1 MKNTLPFILILSM
14 IFAQQ
19 ECENGRYN
27 TEIFS
32 DVNITSGIFYGSN
45 VNVGFFGDVTE
56 DLYLDFYEPIND
68 DLERR
73 PLILMLFGGSYIGG
87 SRTSSDIV
95 ELCTRYAKMG
105 YVAAAIDYRL
115 TTELIWQAN
124 EETAYKAATKGIHD
138 LKGAIRYFRMN
149 DALYDD
155 YKIDTERIYAGG
167 VSAGAISAVNAAY
180 LNLDSEIPEFI
191 ENYISDNG
199 GLEGNSGNPE
209 YSSDFHGIIN
219 LCGAVGH
226 TDWIIEDDTPIVSLH
241 GTNDGVVPYGDGMIT
256 LFGLNMNVMGSHAI
270 HNRMIDLDNNSAFL
284 SWEGVDHTPFISS
297 SDFMDET
304 IEFSANFIHDLAC
317 DTSVMLGD
325 LNFDAILNILDIIL
339 LVNVILDPSQASDI
353 IMQAG
358 DINGDN
364 TLNVLDI
371 ISLVNMI
378 LSSP

>member
-45 VNVGFFGDVTE
+45 VNADFFGDVTQ

-115 TTELIWQAN
+115 TTELIWLAN
-124 EETAYKAATKGIHD
+124 EETAYKAAAKGIHD

-180 LNLDSEIPEFI
+180 LNLDSEIPDFI

-284 SWEGVDHTPFISS
+284 SWEGVDHTPFIPS

-317 DTSVMLGD
+317 DASAMLGD

>member
-45 VNVGFFGDVTE
+45 VNADFFGDVTQ

-73 PLILMLFGGSYIGG
+73 PLILMLFGGSYVAG

-115 TTELIWQAN
+115 TTELIWLAN
-124 EETAYKAATKGIHD
+124 EETAYKAAAKGIHD

-180 LNLDSEIPEFI
+180 LNLDSEIPDFI

-317 DTSVMLGD
+317 DASVMLGD

-339 LVNVILDPSQASDI
+339 LVNVILDPSQVSDI

>member
-45 VNVGFFGDVTE
+45 VNADFFGDVTQ

-115 TTELIWQAN
+115 TTELIWLAN

-180 LNLDSEIPEFI
+180 LNLDSEIPDFI

-241 GTNDGVVPYGDGMIT
+241 GTNDGVVPYGVGMIT

-297 SDFMDET
+297 SAFMDET

-317 DTSVMLGD
+317 NASAMLGD

-339 LVNVILDPSQASDI
+339 LVNVILDPSQVSDI

>member
-1 MKNTLPFILILSM
+1 MKYILPFILILSM

-45 VNVGFFGDVTE
+45 VNAGFFGDVTE

-115 TTELIWQAN
+115 TTELIWLAN
-124 EETAYKAATKGIHD
+124 EETAYKAAAKGIHD

-180 LNLDSEIPEFI
+180 LNLDSEIPDFI

-226 TDWIIEDDTPIVSLH
+226 TDWIIEDDIPIVSLH

-317 DTSVMLGD
+317 DASAMLGD

-364 TLNVLDI
+364 TLNVLDV